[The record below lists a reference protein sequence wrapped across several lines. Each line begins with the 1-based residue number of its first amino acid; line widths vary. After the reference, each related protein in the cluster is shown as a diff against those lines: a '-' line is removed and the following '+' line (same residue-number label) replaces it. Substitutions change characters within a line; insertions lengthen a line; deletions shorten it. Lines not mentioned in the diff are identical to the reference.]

1 MKTRKT
7 LVLVS
12 VLMALMLVFAACSG
26 GSATTDEKKSLN
38 DMTMDEI
45 IAQAKEEG
53 RIDTVGMPDDW
64 ANYGNLFAAV
74 CKEYGLE
81 HTDIDMSSSE
91 QLALFEAEKDSP
103 TKDMGE
109 VGQQHYKT
117 VMDKGLAQPYKPTT
131 WDSIPDWAKD
141 DDGYW
146 IIAYTGSI
154 AIIVNTDKVGE
165 APKTFADILKGD
177 YMVTIGDPA
186 TESSAQNVVLAA
198 AYAMGG
204 DVNNLQP
211 GIDFFVELAK
221 AGRLDPGSNEMN
233 RLAKGESVCVLHWDY
248 KLINYKQQILADDPN
263 MNLEIHVPTD
273 GTVSSGYIT
282 PINAYAPHPAAAAL
296 CREWLFSDEGQN
308 NVALTG
314 ARPVRDVELSDEAK
328 AVMLPEEE
336 YVNAHPTIEFIDDWI
351 AASETLGTTWS
362 EQVVPYM

>member
-1 MKTRKT
+1 MKKSKIMAIIS
-7 LVLVS
+7 LALALIFVL
-12 VLMALMLVFAACSG
+12 AACG
-26 GSATTDEKKSLN
+26 GKSAATEKKSLN

-45 IAQAKEEG
+45 VAQAKQEG

-64 ANYGNLFAAV
+64 ANYGNLFKAV
-74 CKEYGLE
+74 CSEYGLE

-109 VGQQHYKT
+109 VGQQHAAT
-117 VMDKGLAQPYKPTT
+117 VMEKGLAQPYKPTT

-154 AIIVNTDKVGE
+154 AVIVNTDKVSSV
-165 APKTFADILKGD
+165 PHTFADILAGD

-186 TESSAQNVVLAA
+186 TESSAQHVVLAA

-211 GIDFFVELAK
+211 GIDFFVTLAK

-263 MNLEIHVPTD
+263 MHLEIHVPTD

-314 ARPVRDVELSDEAK
+314 ARPVRDIQLSDEAK
-328 AVMLPEEE
+328 AVMLPDSE
-336 YVNAHPTIEFIDDWI
+336 YVNAHPTIEFAADWVK
-351 AASETLGTTWS
+351 ASSTLGTLWS